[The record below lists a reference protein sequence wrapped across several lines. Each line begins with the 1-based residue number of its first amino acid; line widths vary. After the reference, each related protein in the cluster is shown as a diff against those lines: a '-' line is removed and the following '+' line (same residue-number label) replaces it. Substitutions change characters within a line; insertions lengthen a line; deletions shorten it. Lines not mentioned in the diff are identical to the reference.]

1 MWTRS
6 SCLNPLVSI
15 SSAVKVVMR
24 GPGFSGHR
32 RPQAAIRMCAGV
44 WGGFDERDLEIRPE
58 RQENRRYLP
67 QLYLLESGRP
77 EE

>member
-1 MWTRS
+1 
-6 SCLNPLVSI
+6 
-15 SSAVKVVMR
+15 
-24 GPGFSGHR
+24 
-32 RPQAAIRMCAGV
+32 MCAGV